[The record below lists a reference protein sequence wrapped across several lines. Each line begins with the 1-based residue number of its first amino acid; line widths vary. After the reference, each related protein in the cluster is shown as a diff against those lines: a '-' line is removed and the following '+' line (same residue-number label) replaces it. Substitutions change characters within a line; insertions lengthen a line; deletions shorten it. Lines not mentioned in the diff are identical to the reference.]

1 MDYAQKIIEQVEQK
15 DSGQKE
21 FVQAVREVY
30 KSLAP
35 SIANNPEYEQKS
47 VLERMVE
54 PERQII
60 FKVPWVN
67 DRGQVI
73 VNRGYRV
80 QFNGAMGPYKGGLRF
95 HPTVNLGIIKFLGFE
110 QTFKNALTGLPIGG
124 GKGGADFDPKGKSE
138 GEIMRFCQSFMN
150 ELYRYIG
157 INRDI
162 PAGDIGVGTREIGFL
177 FGEYKRIT
185 KSYDA
190 GILTGKGLGYWGS
203 FVRKEATGY
212 GLVYFMDE
220 MLKHHNKS
228 LAGMDVCISGSGNV
242 AIYAHEKATVLGA
255 RVIAMSDSSGYVVDR
270 NGIDLET
277 VKDIKEKKRLRLQE
291 YVKYHEGAEFHE
303 GSQRI
308 WHEKCDLALPCA
320 TQNEITIHEA
330 KKLVANGLTALGEG
344 ANMPCTDDAL
354 DYLIENG
361 VLFGPAKAANAG
373 GVATSALEMSQNSM
387 RLAWA
392 FEEVDQRLHEIMRNI
407 FSEVKNAAEY
417 YDTPG
422 NYVTGANIAGF
433 EKVAGAMMDL
443 GIV

>member
-1 MDYAQKIIEQVEQK
+1 MDYAQKIIQQVEQK

-124 GKGGADFDPKGKSE
+124 GKGGADFNPKGKSE

-220 MLKHHNKS
+220 MLKHHNS
-228 LAGMDVCISGSGNV
+228 ALSGMDVCISGSGNV
-242 AIYAHEKATVLGA
+242 AIYAHEKATVLGG
-255 RVIAMSDSSGYVVDR
+255 RVIAMSDSAGYVVDR

-291 YVKYHEGAEFHE
+291 YVKYHDGAEFHE

-330 KKLVANGLTALGEG
+330 EKLVANGLTALGEG

-387 RLAWA
+387 RLAWT

-417 YDTPG
+417 YNTPG